1 MKAKILESDGK
12 MVIEISLDS
21 LGGKYRWPI
30 LLSQD
35 KNREPVEIQEEKK
48 KIANKIINLLNK
60 ESN

>member
-1 MKAKILESDGK
+1 MKAKILESNGK

-21 LGGKYRWPI
+21 LGGIYRWPI

-35 KNREPVEIQEEKK
+35 KNREPLEIQEEKK

>member
-1 MKAKILESDGK
+1 MKAKILESNGK

-21 LGGKYRWPI
+21 LGGNYRWPI

-35 KNREPVEIQEEKK
+35 KNKEPLEIQEEKK